1 MQEMLTKI
9 DELQNRIKDDLE
21 SEKNRN
27 LEMTKSRTD
36 SMKRLGKDLSKAIK
50 TIISDIGFNE
60 ANRDEGQGSS
70 DMTFSSV
77 FPGIGGTT
85 LDCKHW
91 FWVETH

>member
-9 DELQNRIKDDLE
+9 DELQNRINDDLE
-21 SEKNRN
+21 SEKIQN

-36 SMKRLGKDLSKAIK
+36 SMKRLGKDLNKAIK

-70 DMTFSSV
+70 DCESDMTFSSV
-77 FPGIGGTT
+77 FTGNRGHHIR
-85 LDCKHW
+85 L
-91 FWVETH
+91 

>member
-1 MQEMLTKI
+1 MLTKI

-27 LEMTKSRTD
+27 LEMTRSRTD
-36 SMKRLGKDLSKAIK
+36 SMKRLGKDLNKAIK

-70 DMTFSSV
+70 DNLSDFFFCIFM
-77 FPGIGGTT
+77 
-85 LDCKHW
+85 
-91 FWVETH
+91 